1 MDEAYKFMRSIQEN
15 VKLKDDYSVYGE
27 NVASRIRGAN
37 QNPRA
42 ISIAKNRIDNIL
54 FQLEMGEFSISD
66 EETHRAKQRLYQFPN
81 YINNRNHP
89 EMYYSS
95 QVTPTQSLDSL
106 SVCTTSSPYPSPAS
120 DVQGQPMHSF
130 QTLQRQHQLTPI
142 LNQPQISVTETQAEI
157 TNWEPHIF
165 NTPEPPQPQS
175 EISLPQ
181 QSSDL
186 PELNE
191 FLIRRSNSQ

>member
-1 MDEAYKFMRSIQEN
+1 
-15 VKLKDDYSVYGE
+15 V
-27 NVASRIRGAN
+27 N
-37 QNPRA
+37 QKSLGTA
-42 ISIAKNRIDNIL
+42 DIDNIL
-54 FQLEMGEFSISD
+54 FQLEMAAFSISD

-81 YINNRNHP
+81 NINNIKHP

-95 QVTPTQSLDSL
+95 KVTPTQSLDS
-106 SVCTTSSPYPSPAS
+106 VCTTSSSPYPSPSS

-130 QTLQRQHQLTPI
+130 QTLQQQHQLTPI
-142 LNQPQISVTETQAEI
+142 LNQPQINVTETQAEI

-165 NTPEPPQPQS
+165 NTPKPPQPQS

-181 QSSDL
+181 QSSDM

-191 FLIRRSNSQ
+191 FLIHRSNFQ